1 MPTDLEAGS
10 IWRQRNAARSAG
22 RPSIPRPPVTEKPE
36 PAPKSPP
43 PAPTLDPELEEDP
56 KATKEA
62 ETLAERPE
70 EIIVGERSCL
80 DALKAV
86 RSSRQYCQSRI
97 AACHQRGDEAMAQKW
112 VQTLNAIVT
121 RQQLLEERFRDI
133 MERDGKTMSLEAATS
148 RLMQAL
154 RDEPGFTSIIS
165 GFRAN
170 TPQYFLDIDR
180 QAAKNMGIS
189 LADLNE
195 TLQVCLGSAYVNDF
209 NLFGRTYQV
218 TAMAEPRFRVRPDD
232 VIITLGA
239 GDGDVVGQWVLEG
252 LRERVKR
259 D

>member
-1 MPTDLEAGS
+1 VNTSVSVRQQAAHEGVAPSLIHRWRKRGMPADLEAGS
-10 IWRQRNAARSAG
+10 IWRQRNAARSSG

-36 PAPKSPP
+36 PAPKFSPP
-43 PAPTLDPELEEDP
+43 PPTLDPELEEDP

-133 MERDGKTMSLEAATS
+133 MERDQKTMSVEAATS
-148 RLMQAL
+148 VHRSVFSDLRQKLLAAPAAL
-154 RDEPGFTSIIS
+154 AAQLNPNDPPHAQGILE
-165 GFRAN
+165 N
-170 TPQYFLDIDR
+170 WMR
-180 QAAKNMGIS
+180 QLFKGIHEKN
-189 LADLNE
+189 
-195 TLQVCLGSAYVNDF
+195 
-209 NLFGRTYQV
+209 
-218 TAMAEPRFRVRPDD
+218 
-232 VIITLGA
+232 
-239 GDGDVVGQWVLEG
+239 
-252 LRERVKR
+252 
-259 D
+259 

>member
-1 MPTDLEAGS
+1 VNTAVSVRQQAAHEGVAPSLIHRWRKRGMPTDLEAGS
-10 IWRQRNAARSAG
+10 IWRQRNAARSSG

-43 PAPTLDPELEEDP
+43 PPPTLDPELEEDP

-133 MERDGKTMSLEAATS
+133 MERDQKTMSIEAATS
-148 RLMQAL
+148 VHRSVFSDLRQKLLAAPGALAAQLNPNDPPHAQGILENWMRLL
-154 RDEPGFTSIIS
+154 F
-165 GFRAN
+165 
-170 TPQYFLDIDR
+170 
-180 QAAKNMGIS
+180 KGIH
-189 LADLNE
+189 
-195 TLQVCLGSAYVNDF
+195 
-209 NLFGRTYQV
+209 
-218 TAMAEPRFRVRPDD
+218 
-232 VIITLGA
+232 
-239 GDGDVVGQWVLEG
+239 EG
-252 LRERVKR
+252 
-259 D
+259 

>member
-1 MPTDLEAGS
+1 VNTAVSVRQQAAHEGVAPSLIHRWRKRGMPADLEAGS
-10 IWRQRNAARSAG
+10 IWRQRNAARSSG
-22 RPSIPRPPVTEKPE
+22 RPSTPRPPVTENPE

-148 RLMQAL
+148 VHRSVFSDLRQKLLAAPAAL
-154 RDEPGFTSIIS
+154 AAQLNPNDPPHAQGILE
-165 GFRAN
+165 N
-170 TPQYFLDIDR
+170 WMR
-180 QAAKNMGIS
+180 QLFKGIHEKN
-189 LADLNE
+189 
-195 TLQVCLGSAYVNDF
+195 
-209 NLFGRTYQV
+209 
-218 TAMAEPRFRVRPDD
+218 
-232 VIITLGA
+232 
-239 GDGDVVGQWVLEG
+239 
-252 LRERVKR
+252 
-259 D
+259 